1 LTFDRTHIKSIQKT
15 VDALNERFDFNST
28 LDFFKVASYDGQRLV
43 IWGSSDFT
51 THHSLELVFEKVLF
65 FKGDFEWS
73 RNDEKELITAD
84 DITTDPVNFKMKFML
99 ESDGYYFSNSNHKI
113 EIHAQDLSYDTSV
126 VLYFYKDVLAPGEKI
141 ASWVKRNS

>member
-1 LTFDRTHIKSIQKT
+1 LTFDRNHIKSIQKT

-51 THHSLELVFEKVLF
+51 THHSLELIFEKVLF

-73 RNDEKELITAD
+73 RNDEKELITAE

-113 EIHAQDLSYDTSV
+113 EIHAQDFLYDTSV
-126 VLYFYKDVLAPGEKI
+126 VLYFYKDVLAPGEKV
-141 ASWVKRNS
+141 APWVKRNS

>member
-1 LTFDRTHIKSIQKT
+1 MTFDRTHIKSIQKT

-51 THHSLELVFEKVLF
+51 THHSLELIFEKVLF

-126 VLYFYKDVLAPGEKI
+126 VLYFHKDVLAPGEKI

>member
-1 LTFDRTHIKSIQKT
+1 LTFDRNHIKSIRKT

-73 RNDEKELITAD
+73 RNDEKELITAE

-113 EIHAQDLSYDTSV
+113 EIHAQDFLYDTSV
-126 VLYFYKDVLAPGEKI
+126 VLYFYKDVLAPGEKV
-141 ASWVKRNS
+141 APWVKRNS

>member
-1 LTFDRTHIKSIQKT
+1 MTFDRTHIKSIQKT